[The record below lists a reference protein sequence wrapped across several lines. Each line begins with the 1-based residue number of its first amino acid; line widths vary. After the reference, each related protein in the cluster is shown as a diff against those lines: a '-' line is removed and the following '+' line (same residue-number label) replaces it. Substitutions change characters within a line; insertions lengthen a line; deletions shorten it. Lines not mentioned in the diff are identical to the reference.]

1 LFEGADVGTDP
12 STESV
17 DNQEGGTTPSGCKI
31 MLLSASPFEAA
42 LRVVVAGLVGAVVT
56 EA

>member
-1 LFEGADVGTDP
+1 VDSGTDP
-12 STESV
+12 SPEPV
-17 DNQEGGTTPSGCKI
+17 DNQEGVTTLSGRRI